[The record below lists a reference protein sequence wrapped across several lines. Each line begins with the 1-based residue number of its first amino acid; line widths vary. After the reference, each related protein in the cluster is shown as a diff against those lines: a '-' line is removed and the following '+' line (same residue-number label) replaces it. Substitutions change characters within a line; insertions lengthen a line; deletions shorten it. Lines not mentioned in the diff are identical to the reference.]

1 METLPTHYLDCHVV
15 YFDMVYKY
23 LKSYFRVLNV
33 GSHFLWS
40 HNLHSSQEIIL
51 FLTGL
56 AHTEHGYFTGPGCK
70 FMSPDNIKRYLK
82 YE

>member
-1 METLPTHYLDCHVV
+1 MP
-15 YFDMVYKY
+15 
-23 LKSYFRVLNV
+23 
-33 GSHFLWS
+33 HF
-40 HNLHSSQEIIL
+40 SQEIIL

-82 YE
+82 YEWCLENFSLVRE